1 LVASCLRGWTDAV
14 VIEGYGMSRS
24 TREAHGNWRL
34 NEDERLLI
42 EDVDPAKCKRK
53 GKRKVKFLVEP
64 FKILFLRLTK
74 LVSRLKEERVSLY

>member
-1 LVASCLRGWTDAV
+1 LRGWTDGV

-24 TREAHGNWRL
+24 TREAHGNWRRL

-42 EDVDPAKCKRK
+42 EDVDPAKRKRK
-53 GKRKVKFLVEP
+53 RKRKVKFLVEP

-74 LVSRLKEERVSLY
+74 LVSRLKEERLSLY